1 MSASEVY
8 GKGFSLKKVA
18 DSYGVEAT
26 NANNLQ

>member
-8 GKGFSLKKVA
+8 GKGFGEKVA